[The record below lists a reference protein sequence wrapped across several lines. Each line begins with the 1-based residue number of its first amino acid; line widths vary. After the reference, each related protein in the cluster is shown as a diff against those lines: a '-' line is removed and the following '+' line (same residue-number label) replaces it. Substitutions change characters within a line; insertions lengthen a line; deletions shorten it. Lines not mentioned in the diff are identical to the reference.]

1 MKMKLHITEE
11 SKMLHKSKRRID
23 LEKDNI
29 ECIWTELKL
38 NKRSLLLGNIYRL
51 PNATTAFFNDLE
63 AMLEK
68 VATRCKGVVLMG
80 DLNINLL
87 TESGLAERIDL
98 LASKNSL
105 IQLVSIPTRI
115 TNQTMSLLDVLY
127 TTTPD
132 LFLNTGS
139 VDYTNSDHLM
149 IYTEYVQEVKPQPK
163 MKLIR
168 SFKRCNKEALMSDL
182 TRAPGI

>member
-1 MKMKLHITEE
+1 MY
-11 SKMLHKSKRRID
+11 
-23 LEKDNI
+23 
-29 ECIWTELKL
+29 L
-38 NKRSLLLGNIYRL
+38 NKRSLLLGNIYRP
-51 PNATTAFFNDLE
+51 PNATTATTAFFNDLE

-68 VATRCKGVVLMG
+68 VATQCKGVVLMG

-87 TESGLAERIDL
+87 TKSGLAERIDL
-98 LASKNSL
+98 IASENSL
-105 IQLVSIPTRI
+105 IQLVSTPTRI
-115 TNQTMSLLDVLY
+115 TNQTMSLLDLLY

-139 VDYTNSDHLM
+139 VDFTNSNHFM

-168 SFKRCNKEALMSDL
+168 SFKRCNKEELMSDL
-182 TRAPGI
+182 IRVPWHIIDIFEDIDDKLHN